1 MGQKASKVKRVPDQ
15 FVDDK
20 STNVVIPPKEILPI
34 QNFVLFDRVVI
45 QVIELN
51 LENFFSRLEY
61 LTTYIRI

>member
-45 QVIELN
+45 QV
-51 LENFFSRLEY
+51 S
-61 LTTYIRI
+61 